1 VSVGPFWPFTTVS
14 WSPGWTQDNR
24 NDFGDRTE
32 LRGTYATEALA
43 KAAAKRD
50 LLDEWDREFFELYK
64 EDYDGHRGVYDVYA
78 EFPEGEAMGVYIQ
91 ESAIQGESTEINE
104 DSATATTEIKA
115 DSLID
120 G

>member
-1 VSVGPFWPFTTVS
+1 VSVLFGP
-14 WSPGWTQDNR
+14 SPPSHDNR

-78 EFPEGEAMGVYIQ
+78 EFPEGEAMGVYN
-91 ESAIQGESTEINE
+91 SGVGHSRRV
-104 DSATATTEIKA
+104 D
-115 DSLID
+115 
-120 G
+120 